1 MRITENLNLSSF
13 NSYRINA
20 SCKKAYFPEN
30 ESDLLAILGD
40 PNLDKPVILGNGNNI
55 ILSRQFY
62 NQDFIILNGCF
73 ENTEINKNII
83 VAEAGATMLHLSE
96 LALANSL
103 TGFEIF
109 YDIPSSVGGAVV
121 MNAGAGGE
129 EIKDYI
135 EKVRYLDLDDM
146 KVKEVQVDDIHY
158 SYRNSIFQQQ
168 GSAVILKTWFR
179 LQKGNQEMIHSK
191 MQETKKMRWEKQP
204 RDYPN
209 CGSVFKR
216 PPGYF
221 VGQIMEELGLKG
233 RSIGDARISEK
244 HGGFI
249 INTGNATGEDI
260 LKLIDIVKEKVY
272 VRYGIDLEIEQR
284 II

>member
-1 MRITENLNLSSF
+1 
-13 NSYRINA
+13 
-20 SCKKAYFPEN
+20 
-30 ESDLLAILGD
+30 
-40 PNLDKPVILGNGNNI
+40 
-55 ILSRQFY
+55 
-62 NQDFIILNGCF
+62 
-73 ENTEINKNII
+73 
-83 VAEAGATMLHLSE
+83 MLHLSE